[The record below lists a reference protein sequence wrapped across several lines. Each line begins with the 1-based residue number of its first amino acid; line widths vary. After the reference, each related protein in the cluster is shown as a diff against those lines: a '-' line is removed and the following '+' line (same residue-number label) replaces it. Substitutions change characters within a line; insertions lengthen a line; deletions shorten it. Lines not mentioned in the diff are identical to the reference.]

1 MGDLTAAQR
10 AYRQADWAA
19 ALRHL
24 DAAEPERESAAG
36 LELRAMAAYGNGDYE
51 ASVSA
56 WEQLSERH
64 AADDEPADAA
74 RAAAM
79 AAMFLLI
86 DTGLMATVR
95 GWLRRAERLLV
106 GLDGTPAHA
115 LIAATRTYERFM
127 CGDMAEAARQ
137 ADTAIALGERHG
149 VTAAVVIGRTSA
161 ARIRVIEGDV
171 AEGLAELDEIGALLT
186 AGGADPLTTG
196 MMYCELICAAQGMA
210 LYDRAREWTELMDRW
225 RGGAAMGGI
234 DGRCR
239 VHRAELL
246 RLSGPCDAAETEALH
261 ACEELRPWMRREF
274 GWPLVELGTIR
285 LRKGDLAGA
294 EEALLEAHR
303 HTWSPHPSL
312 ALLRL
317 EQGDVAAAVQLIDDA
332 LEHPLDIPSK
342 ERPPYGELPL
352 APLLDARSEIAHA
365 AGDAATAREAA
376 TRLAAIADRYPS
388 RSLTATADLAE
399 ARAALLEGDPATA
412 VTAARRSATA
422 WADIGAPFE
431 TAAARTV
438 MAEGYVAQGNPAAAQ
453 LERQAATA
461 GYAHFG
467 AALRS
472 DRSRALVTSDHAIG
486 ATASTPAPVELPA
499 APSDTTSGLFRADG
513 GTRTVGLGS
522 RTVTV
527 PDLVGLRYVARLLAE
542 PGREFHALD
551 MTAVEHGTPAEGR
564 PDAQQGLPVLDEPA
578 RRAYRRRLA
587 EIDEDIDDATAAND
601 LGRLALAQ
609 RDREYLIVEL
619 QRAVGLRGRART
631 TGGSAERAR
640 SSVTRSIRYALK
652 RLADHQP
659 ELAAHLEGRIRT
671 GAYCCYEPDPLLAV
685 TWRL

>member
-1 MGDLTAAQR
+1 VGDLTAANE

-19 ALRHL
+19 TLRLL
-24 DAAEPERESAAG
+24 DAAEPGGESAEG

-51 ASVSA
+51 ASVAA
-56 WEQLSERH
+56 WERLSERH
-64 AADDEPADAA
+64 AADGEPADAA

-115 LIAATRTYERFM
+115 LVAATRTYERFM
-127 CGDMAEAARQ
+127 CGDMAEASRQ
-137 ADTAIALGERHG
+137 ADTAIALGERNG
-149 VTAAVVIGRTSA
+149 VTAAVVIGRTAA
-161 ARIRVIEGDV
+161 ARIRVIEGDI
-171 AEGLAELDEIGALLT
+171 AEGIAELDELGALLT

-225 RGGAAMGGI
+225 RGGTAIGGI

-246 RLSGPCDAAETEALH
+246 RLSGPCDAAEAEALH

-274 GWPLVELGTIR
+274 GWPLAELGTIR

-317 EQGDVAAAVQLIDDA
+317 EQGDVAAAARLITDA
-332 LEHPLDIPSK
+332 LEQPLDIPSK

-365 AGDAATAREAA
+365 AGDAAAAREAA
-376 TRLAAIADRYPS
+376 NRLAMIAGRYAS
-388 RSLTATADLAE
+388 GSLTATADLAE
-399 ARAALLEGDPATA
+399 ARAALLEGDPAAA
-412 VTAARRSATA
+412 VVAARRAVNA

-438 MAEGYVAQGNPAAAQ
+438 MAEGYAALGNRAAAH

-467 AALRS
+467 AALRAE
-472 DRSRALVTSDHAIG
+472 RSRTLAEHDHDTV
-486 ATASTPAPVELPA
+486 ATAPAAAGAEPPAP
-499 APSDTTSGLFRADG
+499 APDATTGYFRAVG
-513 GTRTVGLGS
+513 GTCTVGLGS

-527 PDLVGLRYVARLLAE
+527 ADLVGLRYVARLLAE

-551 MTAVEHGTPAEGR
+551 MISAEHGTSAEGR
-564 PDAQQGLPVLDEPA
+564 VAAQEGLPVIDEVA
-578 RRAYRRRLA
+578 RQAYRRRLA

-609 RDREYLIVEL
+609 RDREYLLVEL
-619 QRAVGLRGRART
+619 ERAVGLRGRTRT
-631 TGGSAERAR
+631 SGGSAERAR
-640 SSVTRSIRYALK
+640 NSVTRSIRYALK
-652 RLADHQP
+652 RLAEHQP

-671 GAYCCYEPDPLLAV
+671 GTYCCYEPDPLLAV
-685 TWRL
+685 TWHL